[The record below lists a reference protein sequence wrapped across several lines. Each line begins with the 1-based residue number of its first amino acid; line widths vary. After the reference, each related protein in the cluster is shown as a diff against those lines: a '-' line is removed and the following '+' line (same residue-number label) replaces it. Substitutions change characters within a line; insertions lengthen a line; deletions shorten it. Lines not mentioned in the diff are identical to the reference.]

1 MTLPALPAP
10 TWEGLVT
17 LPEVALFVRQYG
29 QEGPPVVVIH
39 GGPDWDHTYFL
50 PYLIP
55 LAERLRLIFFD
66 MRGCGQSQKFHAI
79 APYHIDRV
87 VADLAALL
95 NHLALEDVTL
105 LGFSYGGR
113 VALRF
118 VDQYPQRVAKL
129 ILASTTA
136 YEMYQDDLDQKPLY
150 QQRNDA
156 ALRQQVAALLQS
168 ATVPDEEK
176 TRQLALLTCPLD
188 IADLAHVAEVRQ
200 VLERLQFSGEWM
212 AAWQAGTLRGVQHTE
227 YGALLRTLAL
237 PALIL
242 HGEQDLRF
250 PVEVAQRL
258 HANVPQ
264 SVLQVLAECGHLAHI
279 EQTEA
284 WNRAVDQFAAPKD
297 S

>member
-1 MTLPALPAP
+1 MTFPALPAP
-10 TWEGLVT
+10 TWEGLVA

-29 QEGPPVVVIH
+29 QSGPAVVVIH

-50 PYLIP
+50 PYLLP

-66 MRGCGQSQKFHAI
+66 MRGCGRSQKFHAV

-95 NHLALEDVTL
+95 DHLAVEDVTL

-118 VDQYPQRVAKL
+118 VDQHPQRVAKL

-136 YEMYQDDLDQKPLY
+136 YEAYQDALDQKPLY

-188 IADLAHVAEVRQ
+188 IFDLSRLAEVRQ

-212 AAWQAGTLRGVQHTE
+212 AAWQAGTLRAQHTE
-227 YGALLRTLAL
+227 YAERLRTLAL
-237 PALIL
+237 PVLIL

-258 HANVPQ
+258 YANVPQ

-284 WNRAVDQFAAPKD
+284 WNRAVYQFAAPMD

>member
-1 MTLPALPAP
+1 MTFPALPAP

-50 PYLIP
+50 PYLLP

-95 NHLALEDVTL
+95 DHLALEDVTL

-118 VDQYPQRVAKL
+118 VDHYPQRAAKL

-136 YEMYQDDLDQKPLY
+136 YEAFQDDLDQKPLY
-150 QQRNDA
+150 QQRNNA
-156 ALRQQVAALLQS
+156 ALRQQVTALLQS
-168 ATVPDEEK
+168 DIPDEEK

-188 IADLAHVAEVRQ
+188 IADLSRLAEVRQ

-212 AAWQAGTLRGVQHTE
+212 AAWQAGTLRGVQHGD
-227 YGALLRTLAL
+227 YAALLRTLAL
-237 PALIL
+237 PVLIL

-250 PVEVAQRL
+250 PVEVAHLL

-264 SVLQVLAECGHLAHI
+264 SVLRILPECGHLAHI

-284 WNRAVDQFAAPKD
+284 WNRAVYQFVAPMD